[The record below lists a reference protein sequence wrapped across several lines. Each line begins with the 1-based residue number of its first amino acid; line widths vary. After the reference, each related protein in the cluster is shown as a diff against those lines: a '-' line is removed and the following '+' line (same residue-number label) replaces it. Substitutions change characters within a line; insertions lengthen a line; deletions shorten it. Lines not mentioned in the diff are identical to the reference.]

1 MNKSE
6 DTESYFEMFSNLSLP
21 PLHDI
26 LLGSEK
32 VAVQISKQNRE
43 ISSLREI
50 IQKMVNL
57 SEDNLEEKQTLLIQ
71 ELKEKEKKLSLLET
85 HLISV
90 IDSVF
95 YMTNAVNETI
105 NYLKSSFSF
114 SHENWGDKPKPCT
127 CQLHQVITSLT
138 DGCLMIKQKME
149 AYLQAL
155 SIDLIYPKENEPF
168 NPSKHRAIEQCKN
181 GSPGTIAKVLRCGY
195 EKKGIVLRFAD
206 VKIYIN

>member
-1 MNKSE
+1 MSKSE
-6 DTESYFEMFSNLSLP
+6 DTDSYLETFSKLSLP

-57 SEDNLEEKQTLLIQ
+57 SEDNLEEKHTLLTQ
-71 ELKEKEKKLSLLET
+71 ELKENEKKLCLLET

-105 NYLKSSFSF
+105 NYLKNFSSFSQ
-114 SHENWGDKPKPCT
+114 ENWVDKPKPCT
-127 CQLHQVITSLT
+127 CQLHQVISSLT

-149 AYLQAL
+149 SYLQAL
-155 SIDLIYPKENEPF
+155 SIDLIYPEENEPF
-168 NPSKHRAIEQCKN
+168 NPSKHRAVEQSKD
-181 GSPGTIAKVLRCGY
+181 GSPGTIAKVLRFGY
-195 EKKGIVLRFAD
+195 EKQGIVLRFAD
-206 VKIYIN
+206 VRIYI